1 MQWDE
6 FRRVDGTIDLKAAF
20 DDFYMINEVSKQL
33 DSTRRQYSYLERVE
47 NLQRINSRQAAA
59 IIIAMAGSI

>member
-6 FRRVDGTIDLKAAF
+6 FRRVDGTIDLKEAF
-20 DDFYMINEVSKQL
+20 NDFYMLNEASKQL

-59 IIIAMAGSI
+59 IIIAMVGSI